1 LQPAVQSTQQ
11 PAVQSTQ
18 QEIATAFPTNGS
30 WTCAARGA
38 TGLQTARGR
47 TGAGAAPGA
56 AGAPRHACVAHHA
69 EALAAAG
76 GAVAVAVERDAEVH
90 LGRHVSARVRRRV
103 RHLLPARRAQL
114 SAPSLS
120 LMTLTL
126 VLSATSCRRAG
137 PTSARPPSA
146 SYSLMYCTAS
156 LQPLLCCACAH
167 ASHACAAPHR
177 EQRTRP
183 SVGAA
188 ALGASARPP
197 APPPPPP
204 PPPPHAGA
212 PAAKA
217 RGSPTRW
224 ATAAPPARTGGSA
237 APRRA
242 RFSAASAARSPTS
255 DARLRVW
262 YTMSPSASARRCCSA
277 RSARA
282 AAAAAALAAAASRR
296 CATGQGAGS
305 GPKAPQ
311 TLGAHEFFP

>member
-1 LQPAVQSTQQ
+1 LQPAEQSTQQ
-11 PAVQSTQ
+11 PAVQSTE

-90 LGRHVSARVRRRV
+90 LGRHVSARVPRRV

-177 EQRTRP
+177 EQRTRL

-188 ALGASARPP
+188 ALGASARRRTP
-197 APPPPPP
+197 A
-204 PPPPHAGA
+204 HAGA
-212 PAAKA
+212 QVAKA

-262 YTMSPSASARRCCSA
+262 YTMSPSASARCCCSA

-296 CATGQGAGS
+296 CAAGQGAGS

>member
-1 LQPAVQSTQQ
+1 MQPAVQSTQQ

-38 TGLQTARGR
+38 TGLQAARGR
-47 TGAGAAPGA
+47 TAPGA

-90 LGRHVSARVRRRV
+90 LGRHVSARVPRRV

-177 EQRTRP
+177 EQRTRL

-188 ALGASARPP
+188 ALGASARRRTP
-197 APPPPPP
+197 A
-204 PPPPHAGA
+204 HAGA
-212 PAAKA
+212 QVAKA

-262 YTMSPSASARRCCSA
+262 YTMSPSASARCCCSA